1 MCLWY
6 SVVWSGSQHADRY
19 TSVIAPRIRATAA
32 AAASTATAA
41 IDVRARSCSFQLHAF
56 VRCSDKATN
65 DNHEKTIDNSMQHS
79 HDHARGAL
87 DRMIHELYEL
97 ESEVLIDS
105 RRRATR
111 QCFHQS
117 KGANDDTIDNANE
130 KQHASVPRAALVT
143 PRSVSMSSARAA
155 VRWR

>member
-1 MCLWY
+1 
-6 SVVWSGSQHADRY
+6 
-19 TSVIAPRIRATAA
+19 
-32 AAASTATAA
+32 
-41 IDVRARSCSFQLHAF
+41 
-56 VRCSDKATN
+56 
-65 DNHEKTIDNSMQHS
+65 
-79 HDHARGAL
+79 
-87 DRMIHELYEL
+87 MIHELYEL
-97 ESEVLIDS
+97 ESEALIDS
-105 RRRATR
+105 RRATR